1 MSIQRTTHTWQVMH
15 ARAHITAR
23 AHTHSGTQIVL
34 LEDDFGAI
42 VEGIREG
49 RLIFEN
55 LKKCIACVP
64 RLAALIHCCMNG
76 AAA

>member
-1 MSIQRTTHTWQVMH
+1 MSIQRTTHTWQVMR
-15 ARAHITAR
+15 ARAHNRAR
-23 AHTHSGTQIVL
+23 THTHTHSGTQIVL

-64 RLAALIHCCMNG
+64 DFQHSSIAV
-76 AAA
+76 

>member
-1 MSIQRTTHTWQVMH
+1 
-15 ARAHITAR
+15 
-23 AHTHSGTQIVL
+23 VL

-42 VEGIREG
+42 VDGIREG

-64 RLAALIHCCMNG
+64 SFQHSSIAV
-76 AAA
+76 